1 MKKKN
6 KILLFVLTFVL
17 IVIGVYNFY
26 NSYIEEDEKPVR
38 TSGAMDALNF
48 WSQQRAYPNK
58 TIPDIGY
65 YDAYIYSRQNLKNVS
80 DNFDTTQ
87 WQQIGPHNI
96 GGRTNAIAINP
107 LNPSTIYA
115 GSASGGLWRSYSGG
129 EGVSAWEYIVTGYP
143 VLGVG
148 TIAISPTDTNTIYI
162 GTGEVYGYQN
172 SIGGLTIRTT
182 RGSYGIGILK
192 TTNNGLNWT
201 KSLDWSYNQ
210 RRGVQVVRINPL
222 NPNTVWAGTTEG
234 TYRSYDAG
242 VSWTQIHSTIMVT
255 DLVINPSDTSMVFIA
270 CGNLGSTGNGFY
282 RTTNN
287 GNSWTKL
294 TNGLPPSYG
303 GKALFSVYK
312 TSPNVIFASI
322 GNGSSSGAGTWLV
335 KTVDNGNTW
344 TTVST
349 QNYATY
355 QGWFSHFVVVHPSD
369 SNKVLTAGVDVW
381 KSNTGGTNLTKKS
394 NWAAWYFGR
403 VPIGGPEGP
412 PHYSHADHHAF
423 AVHPTNPNIVYFGN
437 DGGVFRT
444 TNFGETFEGLNG
456 GYQTTQFYQKFSSGT
471 IDTVLSIGGMQDNS
485 TAIFDGDLAWIRVLG
500 GDGSCTAIN
509 PANNNIMYGSYQYLN
524 IRRSTNGGNNF
535 SYIPVPS
542 GGTESF
548 IAPFIL
554 GVNNPNIM
562 YAASS
567 RVHKSLNGGSSW
579 TTTNNGNDLDGNPVL
594 TLAVSSTNTNKVF
607 ASTAPVSS
615 RARIFRTTNGG
626 NNWDN
631 ITSILPDRYPVD
643 IAVDPTNDAF
653 VYVVFSG
660 FGTSHIYKSTNSGNN
675 WMDIGQ
681 SLPDVPTS
689 SVIVDPLSP
698 NHIYIGNDIGVYV
711 STNSGVNWS
720 EFQNGMVDAAIIMDL
735 SISPDN
741 RKLRAATHGKGVFE
755 KDLLNPTV
763 GISSNTNIVKDY
775 ILDQNYPNP
784 FNNVTNIRYQ
794 IPRKSFVN
802 IRVYDISGK
811 EVGLILNESK
821 SAGSYLIRF
830 DAPELSSGIYFYKL
844 QAVPENNQG
853 NSYVEIRKMILV
865 K

>member
-1 MKKKN
+1 MKKHKN
-6 KILLFVLTFVL
+6 TFF
-17 IVIGVYNFY
+17 IVIVFILAIIGIYYFY
-26 NSYIEEDEKPVR
+26 ESGEKKEKPLR
-38 TSGAMDALNF
+38 TSGAMDALDL
-48 WSQQRAYPNK
+48 WADQRAYPNK

-65 YDAYIYSRQNLKNVS
+65 YDAYIYSRQNLLNNP
-80 DNFDTTQ
+80 DNFDTSQ

-96 GGRTNAIAINP
+96 GGRTDAITINP
-107 LNPSTIYA
+107 LNPMTVFA
-115 GSASGGLWRSYSGG
+115 GSASGGLWRSYTGG
-129 EGVSAWEYIVTGYP
+129 IGTSAWEYVVTGYP

-148 TIAISPTDTNTIYI
+148 TIAISPFDTNTIYI

-172 SIGGLTIRTT
+172 SIGGLTVRTT

-192 TTNNGLNWT
+192 TANGGINWT

-210 RRGVQVVRINPL
+210 RRGVQVIRINPL
-222 NPNTVWAGTTEG
+222 NSNTVWAGTTEG

-242 VSWTQIHSTIMVT
+242 ASWTQVHSTIMVT
-255 DLVINPSDTSMVFIA
+255 DLVINPSDTSMVLIA

-294 TNGLPPSYG
+294 TNGLPSSYG

-344 TTVST
+344 ITVST

-355 QGWFSHFVVVHPSD
+355 QGWFSHFVVVHPLD
-369 SNKVLTAGVDVW
+369 SSKVLTAGVDVW
-381 KSNTGGTNLTKKS
+381 KSNTGGTNLARKS
-394 NWAAWYFGR
+394 SWNAWYFGR

-412 PHYSHADHHAF
+412 PNYSHADHHAF
-423 AVHPTNPNIVYFGN
+423 AVHPTDPNIVYFGN

-456 GYQTTQFYQKFSSGT
+456 GYQTTQFYQKFSSGN
-471 IDTVLSIGGMQDNS
+471 IDSVLSIGGMQDNA
-485 TAIFDGDLAWIRVLG
+485 TAIYDGDLAWIRVIG

-509 PANNNIMYGSYQYLN
+509 SSDNNIMYGSSQYLN
-524 IRRSTNGGNNF
+524 IRKSTNGGNNF
-535 SYIPVPS
+535 TYVPVPS

-554 GVNNPNIM
+554 GVSNPNIM

-567 RVHKSLNGGSSW
+567 RVHKSINGGSTW
-579 TTTNNGNDLDGNPVL
+579 TTTNNGNNLDGNPVL
-594 TLAVSSTNTNKVF
+594 TLAISDTNPDKVF
-607 ASTAPVSS
+607 ASTAPVYS

-626 NNWDN
+626 NNWEN

-643 IAVDPTNDAF
+643 IAVDPSNDNII
-653 VYVVFSG
+653 YVVFSG
-660 FGTSHIYKSTNSGNN
+660 FGTPHIYKSTNSGDSWVN
-675 WMDIGQ
+675 IGQ

-689 SVIVDPLSP
+689 SVIVDPQSP
-698 NHIYIGNDIGVYV
+698 NTIYLGNDIGVYV
-711 STNSGVNWS
+711 STNGGSNWS

-735 SISPDN
+735 SISPGN

-755 KDLLNPTV
+755 KDLLSPTV
-763 GISSNTNIVKDY
+763 GISSNTNIVEDY
-775 ILDQNYPNP
+775 KLGQNYPNP
-784 FNNVTNIRYQ
+784 FNPVTNINYQ
-794 IPRKSFVN
+794 IPKRSHVN
-802 IRVYDISGK
+802 ISVFDITGKLVKILLSGT
-811 EVGLILNESK
+811 K
-821 SAGSYLIRF
+821 SAGDYTISF
-830 DAPELSSGIYFYKL
+830 DGSEFSSGVYFYRISIRLDEL
-844 QAVPENNQG
+844 QSEVF
-853 NSYVEIRKMILV
+853 VDTKKMLFV

>member
-6 KILLFVLTFVL
+6 KILLFVLIFVL
-17 IVIGVYNFY
+17 IMSGVYYFY
-26 NSYIEEDEKPVR
+26 FADTKEEKPLR
-38 TSGAMDALNF
+38 TSGAMDALDL
-48 WSQQRAYPNK
+48 WAQQRAYPNK
-58 TIPDIGY
+58 VIPDIGY
-65 YDAYIYSRQNLKNVS
+65 YDAYIYSRQNLRNNP

-96 GGRTNAIAINP
+96 GGRTDAIAFNP
-107 LNPSTIYA
+107 LNPNTVYA

-148 TIAISPTDTNTIYI
+148 AISISPIDTNIIYI

-172 SIGGLTIRTT
+172 SIGGLTVRTT

-192 TTNNGLNWT
+192 TTNNGTTWT

-222 NPNTVWAGTTEG
+222 NSNTVWAGTTEG

-242 VSWTQIHSTIMVT
+242 ASWTQVHTTIMVT
-255 DLVINPSDTSMVFIA
+255 DLIINPSDTSMVLIA

-287 GNSWTKL
+287 GNSWAKL
-294 TNGLPPSYG
+294 TNGLPSSYG
-303 GKALFSVYK
+303 GKTLFSVYK

-322 GNGSSSGAGTWLV
+322 GNGSSSSAGTWLV

-355 QGWFSHFVVVHPSD
+355 QGWFSHFVVVHPLD
-369 SNKVLTAGVDVW
+369 SSKVLTAGVDVW
-381 KSNTGGTNLTKKS
+381 KSNTGGTNLIKKS
-394 NWAAWYFGR
+394 SWSAWFFGR

-412 PHYSHADHHAF
+412 PNYSHADHHAF
-423 AVHPTNPNIVYFGN
+423 AIHPTDPNTVYFGN

-456 GYQTTQFYQKFSSGT
+456 GYQTTQFYQKFSCGT
-471 IDTVLSIGGMQDNS
+471 VDTVLSIGGMQDNA
-485 TAIFDGDLAWIRVLG
+485 TAIHDGDLAWIRVIG

-509 PANNNIMYGSYQYLN
+509 SLNNNIMYGSSQYLN
-524 IRRSTNGGNNF
+524 IRKSTNGGSSF
-535 SYIPVPS
+535 TYVPVPS
-542 GGTESF
+542 GGNESF

-554 GVNNPNIM
+554 GVNNPNVM

-579 TTTNNGNDLDGNPVL
+579 TTTNNGNNLDGNPVL
-594 TLAVSSTNTNKVF
+594 TLAISSTNTNIVF

-626 NNWDN
+626 NNWEN

-643 IAVDPTNDAF
+643 IAVDLTNDAI

-660 FGTSHIYKSTNSGNN
+660 FGTSHIYKSTNSGDN
-675 WMDIGQ
+675 WTDIGQ

-698 NHIYIGNDIGVYV
+698 NHVYIGNDIGVYV
-711 STNSGVNWS
+711 STNNGTNWS
-720 EFQNGMVDAAIIMDL
+720 EFQNGMIDAAIIMDL

-763 GISSNTNIVKDY
+763 GISSNTNIVKNY

-784 FNNVTNIRYQ
+784 FNNVTNISYQ
-794 IPRKSFVN
+794 IPRKSFVSV
-802 IRVYDISGK
+802 RVYDISGK
-811 EVGLILNESK
+811 EVRSILNESK

-830 DAPELSSGIYFYKL
+830 DASELSSGIYFYKL
-844 QAVPENNQG
+844 QAVPDDKQG
-853 NSYVEIRKMILV
+853 SSYVEIRKMILV